1 MTTSMALT
9 RGSQTRGADVTTG
22 KKQLL
27 VVVLFL
33 LDHLV
38 HVLHHPDSR
47 AKLRTVLT
55 KEPHNFR
62 PSQNRSLAEFVRKP
76 NNKSRQC

>member
-9 RGSQTRGADVTTG
+9 RGSQTRGADVTSLDC
-22 KKQLL
+22 KKATTSRSAAS
-27 VVVLFL
+27 FL

-38 HVLHHPDSR
+38 HVLHHYPDSR

-55 KEPHNFR
+55 KRTPQF
-62 PSQNRSLAEFVRKP
+62 PAFP
-76 NNKSRQC
+76 KSIIS